1 MQAEQKRKELFETTL
16 AYQKAQQNAL
26 ASDQPVESKF
36 RKQAA
41 TAKIELGYAEAK
53 VARAEYELSQ
63 LNVSDSDCLLIK
75 QQTSEEAI
83 AAAQS
88 NLDVMGS
95 LRFHIFSY
103 ERLKKKAE
111 SPQASEKI
119 KDAFRVVEANPT
131 LREFAQLGDSLGKL
145 WAPNTTPEMAQQSL
159 DAIKEK
165 LLQLMPDTALV
176 KSFCSF
182 LTRRQ
187 GQLIYAGMAQV
198 SNSRVEG
205 MNSQAKACQR
215 VTRGVKS
222 LLKYFLTLM
231 RLFGDTREH
240 WRSGSSCHSTWYE
253 CHLPSVLLVDTS
265 LIIHS

>member
-231 RLFGDTREH
+231 RLFGDTRKH
-240 WRSGSSCHSTWYE
+240 
-253 CHLPSVLLVDTS
+253 
-265 LIIHS
+265 